1 MPRPGHG
8 IRAARKSLKMLR
20 IASVP
25 DRSFGHLRNDSAAP
39 HGLQQPSSGGQGLR
53 SPSRGQSL
61 LGGASAEGQGPAG
74 GGRGSA
80 DHGPGLGASESALSR
95 LSPSASEVR
104 ASPMEIAQARAPV
117 ELPSI
122 PLQVFA

>member
-1 MPRPGHG
+1 
-8 IRAARKSLKMLR
+8 MLR

-53 SPSRGQSL
+53 SPSRGQSPSAIQRL
-61 LGGASAEGQGPAG
+61 LAVGASAEGQGPAG

-80 DHGPGLGASESALSR
+80 NHGPGLGASESALSR